1 MGSIPAV
8 RTIMRSA
15 QQFLEADNLHVW
27 RGDLHVLRGLSFS
40 LHAGRCM
47 QVTGVNG
54 AGKSTLL
61 RALAG
66 LLPLETGTVNWR
78 GLNTHKD
85 HYAFHSELAWLSHGT
100 ALKGD
105 LSAHENLHYSA
116 GLRRALSPADIDAAL
131 ARVGY
136 AHADRRLA
144 RQMSAGQQRRV
155 ALARVLLLDCAL
167 WLLDEPTSNLDA
179 QGQEMFGQ
187 ILSAHLER
195 GGLAV
200 VATHQA
206 VPVAAG
212 RLQNL
217 ELS

>member
-1 MGSIPAV
+1 MLNPV
-8 RTIMRSA
+8 
-15 QQFLEADNLHVW
+15 LWLHADNLHLW
-27 RGDLHVLRGLSFS
+27 RGDVHVLRGLTFS
-40 LHAGRCM
+40 LDAGCCL

-54 AGKSTLL
+54 AGKSSLL

-66 LLPLETGTVNWR
+66 LLPLESGTVSWR
-78 GLNTHKD
+78 GLDTRKD

-105 LSAHENLHYSA
+105 LSAHENLYYSA
-116 GLRRALSPADIDAAL
+116 GLRRILTRADIDAAL
-131 ARVGY
+131 AQVGY
-136 AHADRRLA
+136 AHVDRRLA

-167 WLLDEPTSNLDA
+167 WLLDEPTSNLDTH
-179 QGQEMFGQ
+179 GQNMFGQ
-187 ILSAHLER
+187 ILTSHLER

-200 VATHQA
+200 VATHQPLP
-206 VPVAAG
+206 VPAE
-212 RLQNL
+212 RLQSL